1 MLLFPEAV
9 GQIYNG
15 QQTLVTL
22 HLPSFR
28 TSLGQRELHTQSQ
41 LDNFYFRK
49 QKLHETISQT
59 IFKVQLNNK
68 GMKLRHGVYCHGLSA
83 LSCLSS
89 SLTLMTS
96 MPSMSGSY
104 QAVTWTPSRLVKYIR
119 SEHLVFL

>member
-28 TSLGQRELHTQSQ
+28 TSLGQRELHTQSK

-49 QKLHETISQT
+49 QKSNIVIDTFLFHRSFEMPEKLIISPEVDQ
-59 IFKVQLNNK
+59 IRIDPK
-68 GMKLRHGVYCHGLSA
+68 GVELRES
-83 LSCLSS
+83 
-89 SLTLMTS
+89 
-96 MPSMSGSY
+96 
-104 QAVTWTPSRLVKYIR
+104 
-119 SEHLVFL
+119 